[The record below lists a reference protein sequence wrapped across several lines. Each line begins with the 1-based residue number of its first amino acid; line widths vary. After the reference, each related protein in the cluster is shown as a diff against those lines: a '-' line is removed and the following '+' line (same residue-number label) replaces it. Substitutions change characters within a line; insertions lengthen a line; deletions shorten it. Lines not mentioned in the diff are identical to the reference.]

1 MNKETAR
8 YRRALRSQL
17 SCLPRRKR
25 QLLVKF
31 EGTLFAFL
39 EECPDPS
46 YEQLEAAFGSPGE
59 IASVLMEAVPEKEKR
74 RYVLWQKAGKAL
86 LILCLIFAIV
96 FGVYA
101 YTLKEW
107 TVIEYQDSIYE
118 DVNETINEQDGV

>member
-1 MNKETAR
+1 M
-8 YRRALRSQL
+8 
-17 SCLPRRKR
+17 
-25 QLLVKF
+25 
-31 EGTLFAFL
+31 
-39 EECPDPS
+39 
-46 YEQLEAAFGSPGE
+46 
-59 IASVLMEAVPEKEKR
+59 PEKEKR